1 MEQIAWVVAVL
12 RSRWDRKVI
21 QRLDVTGSHQQ
32 LQAGRTKGGCRTTR
46 AQARATQQKLD
57 LPNRSRNDGG
67 DRSERLADFPGA
79 FFPPSLPVPSTGKTQ
94 AEGGLCRSRAGN
106 REETGVQASRRDRCR
121 VGEKECGSG
130 EVRSERTLQPGG
142 GLETWS
148 KCKGKSWRV
157 LSHRKESCKI
167 LELREFDPA

>member
-106 REETGVQASRRDRCR
+106 REETGVQASRGTGAEWER
-121 VGEKECGSG
+121 
-130 EVRSERTLQPGG
+130 RSVVV
-142 GLETWS
+142 
-148 KCKGKSWRV
+148 GKSDQKGPYRLGEGWKHG
-157 LSHRKESCKI
+157 LSVKGS
-167 LELREFDPA
+167 LGEF